1 MTLKDWFLLII
12 LSIIWGSSFM
22 FLKIALV
29 ELSPFLIVFSR
40 LVISAIFLTIVC
52 KWRKL
57 QFPQTPTTWLSLGFL
72 GVINTAAPFLLI
84 SWAQQHIDTATAS
97 ILNATS
103 PIFVMILAQFFTDD
117 EKLTV
122 NKVFGVL
129 AGIAGIA
136 VMVSP
141 SLGDNLRVANLGP
154 FGILGGTFLYAV
166 AGIYAKRFKLI
177 PSTMV
182 SAVSL
187 IGGMVFMAP
196 ALLVVDIPNI
206 AALSAKTWFAIGFLG
221 MICTVAAYLIYFRLI
236 AASGAT
242 NALLVTLLIP
252 VSAFVFSVTI
262 MNETIKATDIKGMM
276 LIGAGLLIIDG
287 RLLRFPALRRRWFP
301 PKT

>member
-1 MTLKDWFLLII
+1 MTLKDWFLLIV

-29 ELSPFLIVFSR
+29 ELSPFMIVFSR
-40 LVISAIFLTIVC
+40 LVISSIFLILVC

-57 QFPQTPTTWLSLGFL
+57 EFPQTSSTWLSLGFL

-84 SWAQQHIDTATAS
+84 SWSQQYIDTATAS

-122 NKVFGVL
+122 NKIFGVL

-141 SLGDNLRVANLGP
+141 SFSDSLNVTNYGP

-182 SAVSL
+182 SALSL
-187 IGGMVFMAP
+187 LGGMVFMAP
-196 ALLVVDIPNI
+196 GLLVFGLPDF
-206 AALSAKTWFAIGFLG
+206 AALSSKTIFAVGFLG

-252 VSAFVFSVTI
+252 VSAFIFSVTI
-262 MNETIKATDIKGMM
+262 MNETIKSTDVKGML

-287 RLLRFPALRRRWFP
+287 RLLRFPGLRRRWLP